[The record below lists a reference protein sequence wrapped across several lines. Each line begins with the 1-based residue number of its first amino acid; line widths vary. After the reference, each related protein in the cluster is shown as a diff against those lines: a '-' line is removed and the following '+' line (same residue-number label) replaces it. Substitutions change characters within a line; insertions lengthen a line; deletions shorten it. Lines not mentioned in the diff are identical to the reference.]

1 MMNGFGVESI
11 IAHDPMLLLLSIPMI
26 PWLFHRHSIVTKV
39 THCTKSTCSV
49 FTNVDNE
56 MS

>member
-11 IAHDPMLLLLSIPMI
+11 IAHNPMLLLLSRPLT
-26 PWLFHRHSIVTKV
+26 PWLFNRHYVVTKV
-39 THCTKSTCSV
+39 AHLIDSTCSV
-49 FTNVDNE
+49 RAKINNR